1 MNNSTRDTND
11 FTVTLDSAA
20 AGSIVN
26 IDSSVWNSTRDSED
40 DMLSTENGATTD
52 TDIVNINSSTEDSF
66 SSKFDITDIVSDINY
81 NNNSRKEGRADI
93 NTPNDTEGLYD
104 IDFEYSGELQS
115 KKLWWLFNDWL
126 SYRAGWRCREFP

>member
-1 MNNSTRDTND
+1 
-11 FTVTLDSAA
+11 
-20 AGSIVN
+20 
-26 IDSSVWNSTRDSED
+26 
-40 DMLSTENGATTD
+40 MLSTENGATTD

-115 KKLWWLFNDWL
+115 KKLW
-126 SYRAGWRCREFP
+126 